1 MRKLVLI
8 VFVISATLV
17 ATGCSSGSSLTGKT
31 WQWTAMTT
39 TAPTSQSVIP
49 DADQQNYTIEFKSDG
64 TFASKAD
71 CNQVSG
77 SYVATASNG
86 LTITPG
92 PSTLVACPEGSL
104 GTVFIA
110 ALSTAANYA
119 ITGGVLTIT
128 TMDASTLTFK

>member
-1 MRKLVLI
+1 MRRLVLI
-8 VFVISATLV
+8 VVVLGATLV
-17 ATGCSSGSSLTGKT
+17 AAGCSSGSSLTGKA

-39 TAPTSQSVIP
+39 TAPTSQTVVP
-49 DADQQNYTIEFKSDG
+49 DAEQANYTIEFKSDN
-64 TFASKAD
+64 TFSSKAD
-71 CNQVSG
+71 CNQVGG

-110 ALSTAANYA
+110 TLSTSANYS
-119 ITGGVLTIT
+119 IKSGVLTIT
-128 TMDASTLTFK
+128 TMDASTMTFK